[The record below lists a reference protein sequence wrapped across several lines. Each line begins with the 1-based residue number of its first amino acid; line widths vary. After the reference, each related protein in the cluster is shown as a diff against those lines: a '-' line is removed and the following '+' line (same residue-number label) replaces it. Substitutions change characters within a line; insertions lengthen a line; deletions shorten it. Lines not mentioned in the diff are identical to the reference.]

1 MPRVTSRT
9 KLSGEGAS
17 AIRIRRAGVYGRD
30 VTALP
35 APRVVAHLV
44 DRTTGGVPVAVRS
57 YIRTSPPAY
66 RHVIV
71 SPPVAGG
78 PAPVWAGVDAAH
90 VAWDTSTPLRALRDL
105 RGILRRGRFDV
116 VHAHS
121 SFPGAYARLLRPPRM
136 TRVVYTPHC
145 FAFARTDVPL
155 VHRAVYRAI
164 ERTLAGR
171 TTILA
176 ACGPGEHDEARGVG
190 IPAPRVIVVPNLP
203 SIADVDAPSPRA
215 PRDGVLRLGM
225 VGRWSPQK
233 DPAYFVDRVASLR
246 HALAGVDVRATW
258 IGDGSAAPG
267 IRVTGWIGI
276 DRVRREL
283 DELDVYLHT
292 AAWEGFPI
300 AILDA
305 DAAGLPI
312 LARRIRALPDLPAAL
327 SLDEG
332 ADALVAAVRE
342 HRFAAWSVE
351 NRRGWRAYLG
361 RRDARSQGDALA
373 RAWGGPPHS

>member
-1 MPRVTSRT
+1 MPRVRRQT
-9 KLSGEGAS
+9 KLGGQGADT
-17 AIRIRRAGVYGRD
+17 IRARVADVYRRD
-30 VTALP
+30 VTPDP

-44 DRTTGGVPVAVRS
+44 DRTTGGVPVAVCS

-90 VAWDTSTPLRALRDL
+90 VAWDASTPVRALRDL

-121 SFPGAYARLLRPPRM
+121 SFPGVYARLLRPAR

-145 FAFARTDVPL
+145 FAFARTDVSF
-155 VHRAVYRAI
+155 VHRSIYRAI

-171 TTILA
+171 TTVLA
-176 ACGPGEHDEARGVG
+176 ACGPGERDEALGVG
-190 IPAPRVIVVPNLP
+190 ITAHRVLVIPNLP
-203 SIADVDAPSPRA
+203 SLVDVHARPPRA
-215 PRDGVLRLGM
+215 LPDGALRLGM
-225 VGRWSPQK
+225 LGRWSPQK
-233 DPAYFVDRVASLR
+233 DPAFFVDRVASLR
-246 HALAGVDVRATW
+246 HALADVDVQATW

-267 IRVTGWIGI
+267 IRVTGWVGAGC
-276 DRVRREL
+276 VRREL

-327 SLDEG
+327 TLDEG
-332 ADALVAAVRE
+332 EAALIAAVRE
-342 HRFAAWSVE
+342 RRFAAWSAE

-361 RRDARSQGDALA
+361 HRDAYTQGDALA
-373 RAWGGPPHS
+373 RAWG

>member
-1 MPRVTSRT
+1 MTPDS
-9 KLSGEGAS
+9 
-17 AIRIRRAGVYGRD
+17 
-30 VTALP
+30 
-35 APRVVAHLV
+35 APRLVAHLV

-71 SPPVAGG
+71 SPPVAGR

-90 VAWDTSTPLRALRDL
+90 AAWDTSTPLRALRDL

-121 SFPGAYARLLRPPRM
+121 SFPGAYARMLRSART

-145 FAFARTDVPL
+145 FAFTRTDVSFL
-155 VHRAVYRAI
+155 HRAVYRAV

-171 TTILA
+171 TTVLA
-176 ACGPGEHDEARGVG
+176 ACGPGERDEAWGVG
-190 IPAPRVIVVPNLP
+190 IPAHRVVVVPNLP
-203 SIADVDAPSPRA
+203 SVSDVDARSPRA

-225 VGRWSPQK
+225 LGRWSPQK
-233 DPAYFVDRVASLR
+233 DPACFIDRVANVR
-246 HALAGVDVRATW
+246 RALADVDVQATW

-267 IRVTGWIGI
+267 IRVTGWVGI

-283 DELDVYLHT
+283 EELDVYLHT

-332 ADALVAAVRE
+332 AAALVAAVRE
-342 HRFAAWSVE
+342 RRFAAWSLE

-361 RRDARSQGDALA
+361 PRDARSQGEALA
-373 RAWGGPPHS
+373 RAWG